1 MGTRGRNSKSTGK
14 KPKGGRVTPKGGP
27 AAAQAARARAKG
39 GTATETSKR
48 YTAPTPRSAKQSP
61 TWWPY
66 LMFGL
71 LAVGMLII
79 ILNYAG
85 ALPGGRS
92 GWWLLPALGCITAG
106 IVAATNY
113 R

>member
-14 KPKGGRVTPKGGP
+14 KAKGGRVTPKGGT
-27 AAAQAARARAKG
+27 AAAHAARARAHG
-39 GTATETSKR
+39 ESVTETSRR

-61 TWWPY
+61 PWWPD

-71 LAVGMLII
+71 LAGGMLLIF
-79 ILNYAG
+79 LNYLG
-85 ALPGGRS
+85 VLPGGRS
-92 GWWLLPALGCITAG
+92 GWWLLPALGLITAG